1 MIFNKLIQVTKR
13 KIEPEN
19 FDSLHLRS
27 CGFERENKAD
37 QANIMDTKILLK
49 VKLRAPKI
57 RKKKVQV
64 LVISLLCLSFILLS
78 AKR

>member
-49 VKLRAPKI
+49 VLRAPKI